1 MFRRI
6 GNMVVR
12 HPVWT
17 IVAWLIAAVAIVAT
31 APSLPS
37 NSDES
42 SFLPKSYESIKAAD
56 LQEKA
61 FPSAFTPSAIA
72 LYRRTDGGALT
83 ADDKQDVAR
92 ITSELGKK
100 HIDQVQKVVPGP
112 PSKDGKYAMT
122 LVQMDSKKAGQPEQ
136 SDAAK
141 VLRADVKELAKGTHL
156 DAKLGG
162 SAAQA
167 LDQEDSS
174 KRGQALIG
182 IGTFAIILVTLLII
196 FRAPILAVLPLVLI
210 GLVSA
215 IANGLIAYAT
225 KLFGLQANSSISS
238 ILIVVLFGV
247 GTDYFLFLMF
257 RYRERLRAG
266 DEPKQ
271 AMINAVD
278 RVGEAI
284 ASAAGAV
291 IIAFLALA
299 LSTLGFLKQ
308 MGPALAIAVGVTLIA
323 GLTLI
328 PAVVSLIGPK
338 VFWPSKS
345 WQHEPDN
352 ARFAALGRGVRR
364 RPALTAAVS
373 GLVLVALSLGT
384 LGFKATFDLASGSMP
399 KTKESMVVQDDMQK
413 AYSAGAAAP
422 TDVYLSSTAGKALDK
437 AAFGAY
443 AKKLA
448 AVDGVA
454 DARLSQVSKDGAT
467 ADFTVTLKYEASTE
481 QALDAVGEVRD
492 VAHSDAPDGTEAV
505 VGGMSSIFKDINT
518 AVNHDYRTV
527 FPVAAVLI
535 MVILGLLLRSLV
547 APWYLMASVGLG
559 FGATL
564 GATVWIFQDG
574 QGKPGLMFM
583 LPVIMYLFVVA
594 IGTDYNI
601 LMIARLREEAREG
614 REPREAAGMAVRHA
628 GPTVAAAGFIL
639 AATFATMMLAGNS
652 LLTEM
657 GFAVSF
663 GIVVAAFVMA
673 MFFTPSLTALIGH
686 AAWWPGHGDR
696 ARETATGT
704 DSGAVASGSAAA
716 AGSVASG
723 SGTDSGLNS
732 GSGSGS
738 GSGFGQERPAEDSPG
753 RRG

>member
-6 GNMVVR
+6 GNTVVR

-17 IVAWLIAAVAIVAT
+17 IVVWLIAAVAIVAT

-72 LYRRTDGGALT
+72 LYQRTDGGKLT
-83 ADDKQDVAR
+83 AADTRDIAR
-92 ITSELGKK
+92 ITEELGRKN
-100 HIDQVQKVVPGP
+100 IDQVQKTVVGQ
-112 PSKDGKYAMT
+112 PSADGRYGLT
-122 LVQMDSKKAGQPEQ
+122 LVQMDSKGAGQPKQ
-136 SDAAK
+136 ADAAK
-141 VLRADVKELAKGTHL
+141 TLREDVKRLAKGTDL
-156 DAKLGG
+156 QVKLGG

-167 LDQEDSS
+167 LDQQDSS
-174 KRGQALIG
+174 QRGQALIG

-196 FRAPILAVLPLVLI
+196 FRAPIIAVLPLVVI
-210 GLVSA
+210 GVVSL

-257 RYRERLRAG
+257 RYRERLRGG
-266 DEPKQ
+266 DEPKL
-271 AMINAVD
+271 AMVNAVG

-291 IIAFLALA
+291 IIAFLALI
-299 LSTLGFLKQ
+299 LSTLGFLRQ
-308 MGPALAIAVGVTLIA
+308 MGPALAIAVTVTLIA

-345 WQHEPDN
+345 WQREPDD
-352 ARFAALGRGVRR
+352 ARFAALGRTVQR
-364 RPALTAAVS
+364 RPALTAGLS
-373 GLVLVALSLGT
+373 GLVLVVLTLGT
-384 LGFKATFDLASGSMP
+384 LGYHATVDLASGSMP
-399 KTKESMVVQDDMQK
+399 KTKESMVVQDEMQR

-422 TDVYLSSTAGKALDK
+422 TDVYLSSTTGKPLDP
-437 AAFGAY
+437 AAFPAY
-443 AKKLA
+443 ARTLG

-454 DARLSQVSKDGAT
+454 SARMTQLNADRTT
-467 ADFTVTLKYEASTE
+467 ADFTVTLKYEAASDKAIE
-481 QALDAVGEVRD
+481 AVGRVRD
-492 VAHSDAPDGTEAV
+492 TAHADAPAGTKAL
-505 VGGMSSIFKDINT
+505 VGGLSSIYKDIDT
-518 AVNHDYRTV
+518 AVDHDYRTV

-535 MVILGLLLRSLV
+535 MLILGLLLRSVV
-547 APWYLMASVGLG
+547 APWYLIASVGLG

-564 GATVWIFQDG
+564 GATVWIFQG
-574 QGKPGLMFM
+574 AAGHSGLMFM

-614 REPREAAGMAVRHA
+614 RAPREAAGMALRHA

-663 GIVVAAFVMA
+663 GIAIAAFVMA
-673 MFFTPSLTALIGH
+673 MFFTPSVTALIGH
-686 AAWWPGHGDR
+686 AAWWPGHGDEAR
-696 ARETATGT
+696 PAPEEAREAQRTA
-704 DSGAVASGSAAA
+704 
-716 AGSVASG
+716 
-723 SGTDSGLNS
+723 
-732 GSGSGS
+732 
-738 GSGFGQERPAEDSPG
+738 
-753 RRG
+753 

>member
-6 GNMVVR
+6 GNSVVR

-37 NSDES
+37 SSDES
-42 SFLPKSYESIKAAD
+42 SFLPRSYESIKAAE
-56 LQEKA
+56 LQQKA
-61 FPSAFTPSAIA
+61 FPGTFTPSAIA
-72 LYRRTDGGALT
+72 LYKRTDGGRLT
-83 ADDKQDVAR
+83 AADQRDVAR
-92 ITSELGKK
+92 ITGELGKR
-100 HIDQVQKVVPGP
+100 HIDEVQNVVAGQ
-112 PSKDGKYAMT
+112 PSEDGRYALT
-122 LVQMDSKKAGQPEQ
+122 LVQMDSKNAGQPKQ
-136 SDAAK
+136 ADAAK
-141 VLRADVKELAKGTHL
+141 ELRESVKELAKGTDL
-156 DAKLGG
+156 DVKLGG

-167 LDQEDSS
+167 LDQQDSS
-174 KRGQALIG
+174 KRGEALIG
-182 IGTFAIILVTLLII
+182 IGTFVIILVTLLII
-196 FRAPILAVLPLVLI
+196 FRAPILAILPLLLI
-210 GLVSA
+210 GVVSV
-215 IANGLIAYAT
+215 IANGLIAFAT
-225 KLFGLQANSSISS
+225 ELFDLQANSSVSS

-247 GTDYFLFLMF
+247 GTDYFLFLIF
-257 RYRERLRAG
+257 RYRERLRLG
-266 DEPKQ
+266 DDPKQ
-271 AMINAVD
+271 AMVNAVD

-291 IIAFLALA
+291 IIAFLALV

-308 MGPALAIAVGVTLIA
+308 MGPALAIAVAVTLVA

-345 WQHEPDN
+345 WRKEPEN

-364 RPALTAAVS
+364 RPALTAALS
-373 GLVLVALSLGT
+373 GLVLVVLSLGT
-384 LGFKATFDLASGSMP
+384 LGYHATFDLASGSMP
-399 KTKESMVVQDDMQK
+399 KTKESMVVQDEMQK

-422 TDVYLSSTAGKALDK
+422 TDVYLSSTDGRRLDRSAL
-437 AAFGAY
+437 APY
-443 AKKLA
+443 AERLG

-454 DARLSQVSKDGAT
+454 SARLTQVNKEGTT
-467 ADFTVTLKYEASTE
+467 ADFTVTLAHEASTDE
-481 QALDAVGEVRD
+481 AIEAVGRVRD
-492 VAHSDAPDGTEAV
+492 VAHTNAPEHTEAL
-505 VGGMSSIFKDINT
+505 VGGMSSIFKDIDT

-527 FPVAAVLI
+527 FPVAAALI
-535 MVILGLLLRSLV
+535 MVILGLLLRSVV

-559 FGATL
+559 FSATL
-564 GATVWIFQDG
+564 GATVWIFQEG
-574 QGKPGLMFM
+574 QGHPGLMFM

-601 LMIARLREEAREG
+601 LMIARLREEARAG
-614 REPREAAGMAVRHA
+614 RSPREAAGMAVRHA

-663 GIVVAAFVMA
+663 GIAVAAFVMA

-696 ARETATGT
+696 AAETTAEAGAAAPGLAPADSDGGTAT
-704 DSGAVASGSAAA
+704 AAPDA
-716 AGSVASG
+716 A
-723 SGTDSGLNS
+723 
-732 GSGSGS
+732 
-738 GSGFGQERPAEDSPG
+738 ER
-753 RRG
+753 RN

>member
-6 GNMVVR
+6 GNTVVR

-31 APSLPS
+31 APGLPS

-56 LQEKA
+56 LQVKA

-72 LYRRTDGGALT
+72 LYQRTDGGTLT
-83 ADDKQDVAR
+83 AADKKDVAR
-92 ITSELGKK
+92 ITTELGEK
-100 HIDQVQKVVPGP
+100 HIDQVQKVVPGQ
-112 PSKDGKYAMT
+112 PSKDGRYTMS
-122 LVQMDSKKAGQPEQ
+122 LVQMDSKNAGQPVQ
-136 SDAAK
+136 ADAAK
-141 VLRADVKELAKGTHL
+141 VLREDVKQLVKGTDL
-156 DAKLGG
+156 EVRLGG

-167 LDQEDSS
+167 LDQQDSS
-174 KRGQALIG
+174 KRGEALIG
-182 IGTFAIILVTLLII
+182 IGTFVIILVTLLII
-196 FRAPILAVLPLVLI
+196 FRAPILAFLPLLLI
-210 GLVSA
+210 GVVAA

-225 KLFGLQANSSISS
+225 KLFGLQANSSVSS

-271 AMINAVD
+271 AMINAVA

-291 IIAFLALA
+291 IIAFLALV

-308 MGPALAIAVGVTLIA
+308 MGPALAIAVSVTLIA

-345 WQHEPDN
+345 WQREPEN

-364 RPALTAAVS
+364 RPALAAALS

-384 LGFKATFDLASGSMP
+384 LGYKATFDLASGSMP
-399 KTKESMVVQDDMQK
+399 KTKESMVVQDEMQK

-422 TDVYLSSTAGKALDK
+422 TDVYLSSADGRPLDRST
-437 AAFGAY
+437 FTAY
-443 AKKLA
+443 AEKLG

-454 DARLSQVSKDGAT
+454 SARMSQVNKGGTT

-481 QALDAVGEVRD
+481 KAIDAVGRVRE
-492 VAHSDAPDGTEAV
+492 VAHSAAPDGTEAL
-505 VGGMSSIFKDINT
+505 VGGMSSIYKDINA

-527 FPVAAVLI
+527 FPVAALLI
-535 MVILGLLLRSLV
+535 MLILGLVLRSVV
-547 APWYLMASVGLG
+547 APLYLMASVGLG

-564 GATVWIFQDG
+564 GATVWIFQDA
-574 QGKPGLMFM
+574 QGHPGLMFM

-614 REPREAAGMAVRHA
+614 RDPREAAGMALRHA

-639 AATFATMMLAGNS
+639 AATFATMMLAGNA

-663 GIVVAAFVMA
+663 GIAVAAFVMA

-686 AAWWPGHGDR
+686 AAWWPGHADR
-696 ARETATGT
+696 ARETTPAPGT
-704 DSGAVASGSAAA
+704 
-716 AGSVASG
+716 G
-723 SGTDSGLNS
+723 SGTPGGEDQDSVAHD
-732 GSGSGS
+732 
-738 GSGFGQERPAEDSPG
+738 PAG
-753 RRG
+753 RR

>member
-6 GNMVVR
+6 GNVVVR

-31 APSLPS
+31 APGLPS
-37 NSDES
+37 SSDES

-56 LQEKA
+56 LQAKA

-72 LYRRTDGGALT
+72 LYQRTDGGKLT
-83 ADDKQDVAR
+83 AADQQDVVR
-92 ITSELGKK
+92 ITRELGDK
-100 HIDQVQKVVPGP
+100 HIDQVQKVVPGR
-112 PSKDGKYAMT
+112 PSQDGRYTMT
-122 LVQMDSKKAGQPEQ
+122 LVQMDSKNAGQPKQ
-136 SDAAK
+136 ADAAK
-141 VLRADVKELAKGTHL
+141 VLRDDVKQLVKGTDL
-156 DAKLGG
+156 EVRLGG

-167 LDQEDSS
+167 LDQQDSS
-174 KRGQALIG
+174 KRGEALIG
-182 IGTFAIILVTLLII
+182 IGTFVIILVTLLII
-196 FRAPILAVLPLVLI
+196 FRAPILAVLPLFLI

-215 IANGLIAYAT
+215 VANGLIAYAT
-225 KLFGLQANSSISS
+225 KLFDLQANSSISS

-271 AMINAVD
+271 AMINAVA

-291 IIAFLALA
+291 IIAFFALV

-308 MGPALAIAVGVTLIA
+308 MGPALAIAVTVTLIA
-323 GLTLI
+323 ALTLI

-345 WQHEPDN
+345 WQREPEN
-352 ARFAALGRGVRR
+352 ARFAALGRGVER
-364 RPALTAAVS
+364 RPALVAAVS

-384 LGFKATFDLASGSMP
+384 LGFNATFDLAAGSMP
-399 KTKESMVVQDDMQK
+399 KTKESMVVQDEMQK

-422 TDVYLSSTAGKALDK
+422 TDVYLSSTDGKPLDK
-437 AAFGAY
+437 GTFAAY
-443 AKKLA
+443 AQKLG

-454 DARLSQVSKDGAT
+454 SARMTQLNKTGDT
-467 ADFTVTLKYEASTE
+467 ADFTVTLKYEASTDK
-481 QALDAVGEVRD
+481 ALSAVGRVRD
-492 VAHSDAPDGTEAV
+492 VAHADAPEGTRAL
-505 VGGMSSIFKDINT
+505 VGGMSSIYKDIDT
-518 AVNHDYRTV
+518 AVSHDYRTV
-527 FPVAAVLI
+527 FPVAALLI
-535 MVILGLLLRSLV
+535 MVILGLLLRSVV
-547 APWYLMASVGLG
+547 APWYLIASVGLG

-564 GATVWIFQDG
+564 GATVWIFQEA
-574 QGKPGLMFM
+574 QGKSGLMFM

-614 REPREAAGMAVRHA
+614 REPREAAGMALRHA

-639 AATFATMMLAGNS
+639 AATFATMMLAGNA

-663 GIVVAAFVMA
+663 GIAVAAFVMA

-686 AAWWPGHGDR
+686 AAWWPGHADR
-696 ARETATGT
+696 ARP
-704 DSGAVASGSAAA
+704 AA
-716 AGSVASG
+716 AGAGHPDAARVSG
-723 SGTDSGLNS
+723 DSRDTV
-732 GSGSGS
+732 
-738 GSGFGQERPAEDSPG
+738 GQDTAG

>member
-6 GNMVVR
+6 GNTVVR

-72 LYRRTDGGALT
+72 LYQRTDGGRLT
-83 ADDKQDVAR
+83 AEDKQDVAR
-92 ITSELGKK
+92 ITTELGKK
-100 HIDQVQKVVPGP
+100 HIDQVQKVVPGQ
-112 PSKDGKYAMT
+112 PSKDGRYDLT
-122 LVQMDSKKAGQPEQ
+122 LVQMDSKNAGQPKQ
-136 SDAAK
+136 ADAAK
-141 VLRADVKELAKGTHL
+141 VLREDVKALAKGTHL
-156 DAKLGG
+156 DVKLGG

-167 LDQEDSS
+167 LDQQDSS

-182 IGTFAIILVTLLII
+182 IGTFVIILVTLLII

-225 KLFGLQANSSISS
+225 KLFDLQANSSISS

-271 AMINAVD
+271 AMVNAVA

-291 IIAFLALA
+291 VIAFLALA

-308 MGPALAIAVGVTLIA
+308 MGPALAIAVAATLVA

-345 WQHEPDN
+345 WQREPDN
-352 ARFAALGRGVRR
+352 ARFAALGRGVQR
-364 RPALTAAVS
+364 RPALTAVAS
-373 GLVLVALSLGT
+373 GLVLIALTLGT
-384 LGFKATFDLASGSMP
+384 FGYKATFDLASGSMP
-399 KTKESMVVQDDMQK
+399 KTKESMVVQDEMQK

-422 TDVYLSSTAGKALDK
+422 TDVYLSSTDGKPLDRAG
-437 AAFGAY
+437 FTAY
-443 AKKLA
+443 ASKLG

-454 DARLSQVSKDGAT
+454 SARMSQVSKGGTT
-467 ADFTVTLKYEASTE
+467 ADFTVTLKYEASTDK
-481 QALDAVGEVRD
+481 AIDAVGRVRD
-492 VAHSDAPDGTEAV
+492 IAHDDAPEGTEAL
-505 VGGMSSIFKDINT
+505 VGGMSSIYKDINT

-535 MVILGLLLRSLV
+535 MVILGLLLRSVV
-547 APWYLMASVGLG
+547 APWYLIASVGLG

-564 GATVWIFQDG
+564 GATVWIFQEG
-574 QGKPGLMFM
+574 QGHSGLMFM

-614 REPREAAGMAVRHA
+614 RDPRAAAGMALRHA

-639 AATFATMMLAGNS
+639 AATFATMMLAGNA

-663 GIVVAAFVMA
+663 GIAVAAFVMA

-696 ARETATGT
+696 AEPSADADTGSNG
-704 DSGAVASGSAAA
+704 SGPAPGP
-716 AGSVASG
+716 GRNSVAH
-723 SGTDSGLNS
+723 D
-732 GSGSGS
+732 
-738 GSGFGQERPAEDSPG
+738 PAG
-753 RRG
+753 RRS

>member
-6 GNMVVR
+6 GAAVVR

-31 APSLPS
+31 APGLPS

-56 LQEKA
+56 LQQKA

-72 LYRRTDGGALT
+72 LYQRTDGGRLT
-83 ADDKQDVAR
+83 AADQKDIAR
-92 ITSELGKK
+92 ITTELGEKK
-100 HIDQVQKVVPGP
+100 IDQVQKVVPGP
-112 PSKDGKYAMT
+112 PSKDGRYALT
-122 LVQMDSKKAGQPEQ
+122 LVQMDSKNAGQPKQ
-136 SDAAK
+136 ADAAK
-141 VLRADVKELAKGTHL
+141 TLRDDVKQLAKGTHL
-156 DAKLGG
+156 DVKLGG

-167 LDQEDSS
+167 LDQQDSS

-182 IGTFAIILVTLLII
+182 FGTFAIILVTLLII

-215 IANGLIAYAT
+215 VANGLIAYAT

-266 DEPKQ
+266 DEPKE
-271 AMINAVD
+271 AMVNAVG

-291 IIAFLALA
+291 IIAFLALV

-308 MGPALAIAVGVTLIA
+308 MGPALAIAVAATLVA

-345 WQHEPDN
+345 WQKEPEN
-352 ARFAALGRGVRR
+352 ARFAALGRAVRR
-364 RPALTAAVS
+364 RPALTAVAS
-373 GLVLVALSLGT
+373 GLVLLALSAGT
-384 LGFKATFDLASGSMP
+384 LGYKATFDLASGSMP
-399 KTKESMVVQDDMQK
+399 KTKESMVVQDQMQK

-422 TDVYLSSTAGKALDK
+422 TDVYLSSTDGKPLDK
-437 AAFGAY
+437 SGFTAY
-443 AKKLA
+443 SRKLGS
-448 AVDGVA
+448 VDGVA
-454 DARLSQVSKDGAT
+454 AVRMSQLNKDGTT
-467 ADFTVTLKYEASTE
+467 ADFTVTLKYEASTD
-481 QALDAVGEVRD
+481 QAIDAVQRVRD
-492 VAHSDAPDGTEAV
+492 AAHAGAPAGTEAL
-505 VGGMSSIFKDINT
+505 VGGMSSIYKDIDT

-535 MVILGLLLRSLV
+535 MVILGLLLRSVV

-564 GATVWIFQDG
+564 GATVWIFQKG
-574 QGKPGLMFM
+574 EGHSGLMFM

-614 REPREAAGMAVRHA
+614 REPREAAGMVLRHA

-663 GIVVAAFVMA
+663 GIAIAAFVMA

-696 ARETATGT
+696 AEQDPA
-704 DSGAVASGSAAA
+704 AQAA
-716 AGSVASG
+716 AGSGQLPGARDASAH
-723 SGTDSGLNS
+723 D
-732 GSGSGS
+732 
-738 GSGFGQERPAEDSPG
+738 PAG
-753 RRG
+753 RGR